1 MIRINLTGQ
10 AGGPVARAERAPAGP
25 KAPSQGGGYLLAVLV
40 LGGALGFIAWR
51 TLSAQ
56 QQMTKLDQEIQFL
69 TQEKARLQA
78 VIAQV
83 NEYEAKVK
91 RLEEKENLIERLKRE
106 RTGPVHMLDEVSGQ
120 LPDFIWL
127 TGLTQSPGSI
137 SVDGMAAS
145 YVSIADY
152 IRKLEDTPYFQN
164 VELVDAKQEKEYTK
178 FQLRSQVVMPGAP
191 GAATPPAGASTTR
204 AAPGSPGSK

>member
-1 MIRINLTGQ
+1 MIRINLLGQ
-10 AGGPVARAERAPAGP
+10 ASGPAAPRERVAAGP
-25 KAPSQGGGYLLAVLV
+25 KAPSQGGGYLLAILI

-56 QQMTKLDQEIQFL
+56 QQISKLDQDIQYF

-106 RTGPVHMLDEVSGQ
+106 RTGPVHMLDELSAQ

-127 TGLTQSPGSI
+127 TGMSQSPGSI
-137 SVDGMAAS
+137 NVEGVAAS

-152 IRKLEDTPYFQN
+152 IRKLEDTAYFQN
-164 VELVDAKQEKEYTK
+164 VELVDARQEKEYTK
-178 FQLRSQVVMPGAP
+178 FQLRSQVVTPGGEA
-191 GAATPPAGASTTR
+191 GAAGGATPT
-204 AAPGSPGSK
+204 PGSK

>member
-1 MIRINLTGQ
+1 MIRINLAGQ
-10 AGGPVARAERAPAGP
+10 AGGPVARPERVAAGP
-25 KAPSQGGGYLLAVLV
+25 TAPSQGGGYLLAILV

-56 QQMTKLDQEIQFL
+56 QQISKLDQDIQFF

-106 RTGPVHMLDEVSGQ
+106 RTGPVHMLDELSGQ

-127 TGLTQSPGSI
+127 TSLTQTPGSI
-137 SVDGMAAS
+137 SVEGVAAS

-152 IRKLEDTPYFQN
+152 IKKLEDTPYFQN
-164 VELVDAKQEKEYTK
+164 VELVDARQEKEYTK
-178 FQLRSQVVMPGAP
+178 FQLRSQVVTPASEGGATAS
-191 GAATPPAGASTTR
+191 GGASTTP
-204 AAPGSPGSK
+204 AAPGSK

>member
-1 MIRINLTGQ
+1 MIRINLLGQ
-10 AGGPVARAERAPAGP
+10 ASGPAAPRDRAPTGP
-25 KAPSQGGGYLLAVLV
+25 KAPSQGGGYLLAILI

-56 QQMTKLDQEIQFL
+56 QQISKLDQDIQYF

-106 RTGPVHMLDEVSGQ
+106 RTGPVHMLDELSAQ

-127 TGLTQSPGSI
+127 TGMSQTPGSI
-137 SVDGMAAS
+137 NVEGVAAS

-152 IRKLEDTPYFQN
+152 IRKLEDTAYFQN
-164 VELVDAKQEKEYTK
+164 VELVDARQEKEYTK
-178 FQLRSQVVMPGAP
+178 FQLRSQVVTPGGET
-191 GAATPPAGASTTR
+191 GAAGGATPT
-204 AAPGSPGSK
+204 PGSK